1 LSFQTEFVLIMCCV
15 YFVGWRWGC

>member
-1 LSFQTEFVLIMCCV
+1 LSFKTEFVLIMCCV